1 VHLLVSLA
9 WDWCSSVAV
18 CCWSVSGLGIAD
30 YVTKQRSRYHSSL
43 HLRKASGRWYLIAK
57 DRKYHHDDVGPKDKV
72 ALGEERSVKHV
83 RKVVSHRKI
92 SGGSP

>member
-1 VHLLVSLA
+1 MGLA
-9 WDWCSSVAV
+9 FKRSSVFM
-18 CCWSVSGLGIAD
+18 SQN
-30 YVTKQRSRYHSSL
+30 QRSRHRSSP
-43 HLRKASGRWYLIAK
+43 HRREAGRRWYLIAK

-92 SGGSP
+92 SHRKDVETGQEVS